1 MNDVSNRQQLAK
13 LIRDARAAKGYTQQE
28 LSDLAGISLR
38 SVQRIENGEVEPRA
52 YTLNILVERL
62 GIPRP
67 HPAPGPAASALA
79 PGNAPTANGHLFT
92 PTPSPQDNALV
103 PQKASRKARRLI
115 LTIGSGLI
123 IFLATAAFV
132 AQSPR
137 FPETDFERL
146 LLSLGAIS
154 VYMVVLVRIWK

>member
-1 MNDVSNRQQLAK
+1 MNDVSNKQQLAK

-38 SVQRIENGEVEPRA
+38 SVQRIENGEVAPRA
-52 YTLNILVERL
+52 YTLNILVEKL
-62 GIPRP
+62 DIPRP
-67 HPAPGPAASALA
+67 QPLST
-79 PGNAPTANGHLFT
+79 PTAT
-92 PTPSPQDNALV
+92 PTPQN
-103 PQKASRKARRLI
+103 ASRLPRRII

-123 IFLATAAFV
+123 ILLATAAFV

-146 LLSLGAIS
+146 LLALGAVA
-154 VYMVVLVRIWK
+154 VYMVVLVRIWKFPE

>member
-1 MNDVSNRQQLAK
+1 MNDVSNKQQLAT
-13 LIRDARAAKGYTQQE
+13 LIREARAAKGYTQQE

-38 SVQRIENGEVEPRA
+38 SVQRIENGEVAPRA
-52 YTLNILVERL
+52 YTLNIIFEKL

-67 HPAPGPAASALA
+67 HPATNPAA
-79 PGNAPTANGHLFT
+79 NPTAATNANPIH
-92 PTPSPQDNALV
+92 PPSIA
-103 PQKASRKARRLI
+103 QKALRNPRRLI

-123 IFLATAAFV
+123 IGLATTAFV

-137 FPETDFERL
+137 FPETDFEL
-146 LLSLGAIS
+146 LLLTLGALS